1 MILYHYCSQQAFL
14 EILKNKKIW
23 LSGAHNMSDY
33 MEGVWAENIM
43 GEVLKSFIEK
53 YDEEVIRTFIERY
66 HHSKFSPFICC
77 FSSNGDLLSQ
87 WRAYAEDGCGFAIGF
102 ESDYFKLSN
111 DLPCMAFNDKT
122 KLTLNKIEY
131 DVERQKTTVSTFME
145 SALDYVQAE
154 LRSTQLPITLI
165 RGLDGLAGYAA
176 LAKNPAFSEEQ
187 EYRLV
192 HMPMIIA
199 SKITNKTTDT
209 VFACS
214 EMKYRTSNNR
224 IIPYFEYDFSQLMDK
239 GSIVEIIAGPKN
251 QTTDM
256 DLRMLTG
263 SSGYEATKIKRSS
276 ASYR

>member
-1 MILYHYCSQQAFL
+1 
-14 EILKNKKIW
+14 
-23 LSGAHNMSDY
+23 

-43 GEVLKSFIEK
+43 GEVLKSLTGQ
-53 YDEEVIRTFIERY
+53 YDEEVVRIFIERY
-66 HHSKFSPFICC
+66 HQSKFSPFICC

-102 ESDYFKLSN
+102 ESDHFELSN
-111 DLPCMAFNDKT
+111 DLPCIAFNDKT

-131 DVERQKTTVSTFME
+131 DIERQKSTVSTFMR
-145 SALDYVQAE
+145 SALDYVEAE
-154 LRSTQLPITLI
+154 LRSTQLPTTLI

-187 EYRLV
+187 EYRLI

-224 IIPYFEYDFSQLMDK
+224 IIPYFEYDFSQLVAK
-239 GSIVEIIAGPKN
+239 GSIAEIIAGPKN

-256 DLRMLTG
+256 DLKMLTG